1 MFPFT
6 YLPPSYLLRTTVL
19 PSSYVLARYRSEQ
32 NTIKI
37 RTKSGKRVRMSEV
50 LEAFHA
56 EFAPTVLLVVEGVF
70 LEQLVA
76 PFLQAAFAPV
86 LFPKLGTGIA
96 GGGAASGFVNLV
108 EAFPARRG
116 KGCGKEG
123 KAVFGGI
130 AGGFGEAQGKALQ
143 AARTA
148 FGLVFQP
155 QHLVAPGIVVVVGV
169 NKVQPLG
176 GDKADGLV
184 IADFVFPAGV
194 DVGIAVEH
202 GGAYAV
208 GQHTF
213 DDGRRA
219 GCTARMQ
226 QYGGFV
232 VGWGEWKHGCYSV

>member
-1 MFPFT
+1 
-6 YLPPSYLLRTTVL
+6 
-19 PSSYVLARYRSEQ
+19 
-32 NTIKI
+32 
-37 RTKSGKRVRMSEV
+37 MSEV

-184 IADFVFPAGV
+184 LAHECSSTVVSWWGGVSGSMAVILFEGVGRISTGFQNHSLKAGTR
-194 DVGIAVEH
+194 ALLL
-202 GGAYAV
+202 GGACGMASRGKVTIFYRY
-208 GQHTF
+208 F
-213 DDGRRA
+213 
-219 GCTARMQ
+219 
-226 QYGGFV
+226 
-232 VGWGEWKHGCYSV
+232 